1 MNFFYGGSP
10 ASDIYT
16 LRSAKLAIFFGA
28 NHVETRMGGGGVGY
42 AYQKAL
48 EESGCKIIHIDPRYN
63 DSMIG
68 HCDEWIPIAPGTDA
82 ALIAALT
89 YVMIKEDLLD
99 RTFLDKYT
107 IGFSENTLPQDA
119 AKNSSYESYVLG
131 LNDGV
136 EKLLIGLAR
145 LQKFQHAA

>member
-1 MNFFYGGSP
+1 MS
-10 ASDIYT
+10 
-16 LRSAKLAIFFGA
+16 
-28 NHVETRMGGGGVGY
+28 GY
-42 AYQKAL
+42 L
-48 EESGCKIIHIDPRYN
+48 IV
-63 DSMIG
+63 
-68 HCDEWIPIAPGTDA
+68 PGTDA

-136 EKLLIGLAR
+136 EKTPDWASKITKIPARRIVQLAR
-145 LQKFQHAA
+145 EIATIKPCFIEQGWGVKTFKWRTKCKGDSNSSLYYRKYWHRRDKYRMSNRVK

>member
-48 EESGCKIIHIDPRYN
+48 EESGCKIIHIDPKYN

-68 HCDEWIPIAPGTDA
+68 HCDEWIPYSTRNRCSFNCCTSLCD
-82 ALIAALT
+82 
-89 YVMIKEDLLD
+89 
-99 RTFLDKYT
+99 DKRRFT
-107 IGFSENTLPQDA
+107 
-119 AKNSSYESYVLG
+119 
-131 LNDGV
+131 
-136 EKLLIGLAR
+136 
-145 LQKFQHAA
+145 

>member
-1 MNFFYGGSP
+1 MNFFYGRSP
-10 ASDIYT
+10 TSDIYT
-16 LRSAKLAIFFGA
+16 LRSAKLAIFFGV
-28 NHVETRMGGGGVGY
+28 NHVETRMGGGGVCY

-82 ALIAALT
+82 ALIVALT

-99 RTFLDKYT
+99 RTFLNKYT
-107 IGFSENTLPQDA
+107 IGFSENTLPQDTTKTQA
-119 AKNSSYESYVLG
+119 MKAM
-131 LNDGV
+131 
-136 EKLLIGLAR
+136 
-145 LQKFQHAA
+145 F